1 MPIRRG
7 EEYLESLRDGRRLW
21 LMGQRVED
29 VTTHPALAGCARS
42 VAAVYDLQHDVAHQ
56 ELLTIP
62 SPSTG
67 QPVSRAYL
75 LPRSVD
81 DLACQRRMY
90 ECLVRRAGGVAA
102 RLPQHLATVVLG
114 LYDVRDLLG
123 REDPAFADHVTQY
136 FEYCR
141 ENDRSIATVFSDP
154 LHHRNHP
161 VSKQEPLRVMAR
173 RPDGIVVRGAKGVG
187 TQAPYANELF
197 CMTPPRPDLTP
208 EESVYF
214 AAPVNAE
221 GIHVICREPL
231 ASSNPADH
239 PVSPSWDEMDAI
251 VVFDDVFIPWERV
264 FYLRRSPA
272 IDLAFEARLF
282 QGAVGL
288 GPWYVLVRMAVKAEV
303 LLGICAAITDSLG
316 TTTQPP
322 VQTALADAMV
332 YLETLRAFIQAAEAN
347 PVRSPSGLAMPN
359 PTMALAARIF
369 AIERYPSV
377 LQHIRELCGPGLLMA
392 PGQADLHNPDIG
404 PHLHR
409 YFVAHDEGAPERF
422 RLLKLAWEYTCDSF
436 GSRQLL
442 FEMYNVGS
450 LATNKQ
456 RLATTYDTSAC
467 VALARELAGIT
478 KPAARSGGQTA

>member
-7 EEYLESLRDGRRLW
+7 AEYLESLKDGRRLW

-56 ELLTIP
+56 ELLTMP

-81 DLACQRRMY
+81 DLARQRRMY
-90 ECLVRRAGGVAA
+90 ERLVRRSGGVAA

-114 LYDVRDLLG
+114 LYDVRDLLSK
-123 REDPAFADHVTQY
+123 EDAAFAERVARY

-141 ENDRSIATVFSDP
+141 ENDLSIATVFSDP

-161 VSKQEPLRVMAR
+161 ASKQEPLRIMAR
-173 RPDGIVVRGAKGVG
+173 RPDGLVVRGAKGVG

-208 EESVYF
+208 EEDVYF

-231 ASSNPADH
+231 ASANPADH
-239 PVSPSWDEMDAI
+239 PVSPSWDEMDSI

-303 LLGICAAITDSLG
+303 LLGICAAIADSLG
-316 TTTQPP
+316 TAAQTA

-332 YLETLRAFIQAAEAN
+332 YLETLRSCIQAAEAN
-347 PVRSPSGLAMPN
+347 PVRSPSGLTLPN
-359 PTMALAARIF
+359 PTTALAARTF
-369 AIERYPSV
+369 AIERYPLL

-409 YFVAHDEGAPERF
+409 YFVAHDQAAPERF
-422 RLLKLAWEYTCDSF
+422 RLLKLAWEYACDSF

-456 RLATTYDTSAC
+456 RLASTYDTRAC
-467 VALARELAGIT
+467 IALAKELAGVIG
-478 KPAARSGGQTA
+478 PQ

>member
-21 LMGQRVED
+21 LMGERVQD

-42 VAAVYDLQHDVAHQ
+42 VAAVYDLQHDAEYH

-62 SPSTG
+62 SPGTG
-67 QPVSRAYL
+67 KPVSRAYL
-75 LPRSVD
+75 LPRSVE
-81 DLACQRRMY
+81 DLAGQRRMY

-123 REDPAFADHVTQY
+123 REDPAFAEHVAQY

-141 ENDRSIATVFSDP
+141 EHDRSIATVFSDP
-154 LHHRNHP
+154 LHHRNHA
-161 VSKQEPLRVMAR
+161 VSKQEPLRVVAR

-239 PVSPSWDEMDAI
+239 PVSPSWDEMDSI

-264 FYLRRSPA
+264 FYLRRSQA

-282 QGAVGL
+282 QGAIGL

-316 TTTQPP
+316 TTAQPP

-332 YLETLRAFIQAAEAN
+332 YLETLRAFVQAAEAN

-359 PTMALAARIF
+359 PTMSLAARTF

-409 YFVAHDEGAPERF
+409 YFVARDEGAPERF
-422 RLLKLAWEYTCDSF
+422 RLLKLAWEYACDSF

-478 KPAARSGGQTA
+478 RLEARGGGQAA

>member
-21 LMGQRVED
+21 LMGQRVPD
-29 VTTHPALAGCARS
+29 VTTHPGLAGCARS
-42 VAAVYDLQHDVAHQ
+42 VAAVYDLQHDVAHH
-56 ELLTIP
+56 ERLTMP

-67 QPVSRAYL
+67 KPVSRAYL

-81 DLACQRRMY
+81 DLASQRSMY
-90 ECLVRRAGGVAA
+90 EYLVRRAGGVAA
-102 RLPQHLATVVLG
+102 RLPQHLATVVVG
-114 LYDVRDLLG
+114 LFDIRDLLA
-123 REDPAFADHVTQY
+123 REDPAFAGHVAQY

-141 ENDRSIATVFSDP
+141 EHDLSIATVFNDP

-161 VSKQEPLRVMAR
+161 VSRQEPLRVTAR
-173 RPDGIVVRGAKGVG
+173 RANGIVVRGAKGVG

-197 CMTPPRPDLTP
+197 CMAPPRPDLTP
-208 EESVYF
+208 EEDVYF
-214 AAPVNAE
+214 AAPVNTE
-221 GIHVICREPL
+221 GIHLVCRESL
-231 ASSNPADH
+231 ASANPADH
-239 PVSPSWDEMDAI
+239 PVSSSWDEMDAI

-272 IDLAFEARLF
+272 IDLAFEAQVF
-282 QGAVGL
+282 QGAIGL

-303 LLGICAAITDSLG
+303 LLGICAAIADSLG
-316 TTTQPP
+316 STSQPA

-332 YLETLRAFIQAAEAN
+332 YLETLRAFIKTAEAN
-347 PVRSPSGLAMPN
+347 PVRSPSGLTLPN
-359 PTMALAARIF
+359 PTMGLAARTF
-369 AIERYPSV
+369 AIERHPSL

-392 PGQADLHNPDIG
+392 PGQADLHHPDIG
-404 PHLHR
+404 PHLRR
-409 YFVAHDEGAPERF
+409 YFVSHDERAPERF
-422 RLLKLAWEYTCDSF
+422 RLLKLAWEYACDSF

-456 RLATTYDTSAC
+456 RLVSTYDTSQC
-467 VALARELAGIT
+467 IALARELAGIT
-478 KPAARSGGQTA
+478 RPAERGGGQAA

>member
-7 EEYLESLRDGRRLW
+7 AEYLESLRDGRRLW

-29 VTTHPALAGCARS
+29 VTSHPALAGCARS
-42 VAAVYDLQHDVAHQ
+42 VAAVYDLQHDVAYQ
-56 ELLTIP
+56 ELLTMP

-75 LPRSVD
+75 LPRSID

-102 RLPQHLATVVLG
+102 RLPQHLATVALG

-123 REDPAFADHVTQY
+123 REDPAFADHVAQY

-141 ENDRSIATVFSDP
+141 EGDRSIATVFSDP

-161 VSKQEPLRVMAR
+161 VSRQEPLRVMAR

-197 CMTPPRPDLTP
+197 CMTAPRPDRTP
-208 EESVYF
+208 EEGVYF
-214 AAPVNAE
+214 ATPVNAA
-221 GIHVICREPL
+221 GIHVICREPFV
-231 ASSNPADH
+231 PPHPEDH

-272 IDLAFEARLF
+272 VDLAFEGRLF
-282 QGAVGL
+282 QGAIGL
-288 GPWYVLVRMAVKAEV
+288 GPWYVLVRLAIKAEV
-303 LLGICAAITDSLG
+303 LLGICAAITDALG
-316 TTTQPP
+316 TASQPT
-322 VQTALADAMV
+322 VQMALADAMV

-347 PVRSPSGLAMPN
+347 PVRSPSGLALPN
-359 PTMALAARIF
+359 PTTAMAGRIF
-369 AIERYPSV
+369 SIERYPHI
-377 LQHIRELCGPGLLMA
+377 LQIIRELSGSGLLMA
-392 PGQADLHNPDIG
+392 PSQADLHQAEIG
-404 PHLHR
+404 PHLRR
-409 YFVAHDEGAPERF
+409 YVVGQNAAETERL
-422 RLLKLAWEYTCDSF
+422 RLLKLAWEYACDSF
-436 GSRQLL
+436 GGRQLL

-456 RLATTYDTSAC
+456 RLASSYDTHAC
-467 VALARELAGIT
+467 VALARALAGLT
-478 KPAARSGGQTA
+478 GQAMSGDGQAA